1 MMTENRSDS
10 EGPWGVL
17 NDWDHALWIDAAPTD
32 RIVRIPSSRLDH
44 LVTSYLGDVAI
55 YIYRITSRYCQTT
68 QHLRR
73 LGITA
78 LGPPLP
84 GCTLL

>member
-32 RIVRIPSSRLDH
+32 RIVCIPSSRPDH
-44 LVTSYLGDVAI
+44 LVTS
-55 YIYRITSRYCQTT
+55 
-68 QHLRR
+68 
-73 LGITA
+73 
-78 LGPPLP
+78 
-84 GCTLL
+84 

>member
-32 RIVRIPSSRLDH
+32 RIVSISSSRFN
-44 LVTSYLGDVAI
+44 
-55 YIYRITSRYCQTT
+55 QP
-68 QHLRR
+68 
-73 LGITA
+73 TA
-78 LGPPLP
+78 D
-84 GCTLL
+84 TLS

>member
-1 MMTENRSDS
+1 MAYYTGKVYHRDLSSGNVMMTENRSDS

-44 LVTSYLGDVAI
+44 LVTS
-55 YIYRITSRYCQTT
+55 
-68 QHLRR
+68 
-73 LGITA
+73 
-78 LGPPLP
+78 
-84 GCTLL
+84 